1 MWARRVLDPFMIT
14 SETHSRIPKH
24 SRPFITQPLV
34 KIYFSL
40 FSCRFDELRRSEA
53 SIDMDGLN
61 TLTYNVL
68 DYQEMPL
75 YTIVSVSLR
84 WGPRSQRL
92 YAKAVW
98 RGNVSR
104 LMHKNLMRERQKT
117 ACDNRK
123 PWCLVLQRGNDFSEW
138 RKLWSAKSCLSRC

>member
-1 MWARRVLDPFMIT
+1 MTSENDFASASTKCSLCHVACKSHEYAWARRVLDPFMIT
-14 SETHSRIPKH
+14 LETHFRIPKH

-34 KIYFSL
+34 KIYFPL

-92 YAKAVW
+92 YAKAAW

-117 ACDNRK
+117 ACD
-123 PWCLVLQRGNDFSEW
+123 
-138 RKLWSAKSCLSRC
+138 